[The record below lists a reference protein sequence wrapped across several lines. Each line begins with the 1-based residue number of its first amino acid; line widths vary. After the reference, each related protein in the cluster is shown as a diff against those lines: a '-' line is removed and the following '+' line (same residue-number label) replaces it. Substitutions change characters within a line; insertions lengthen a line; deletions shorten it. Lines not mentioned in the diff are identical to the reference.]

1 MGIWLNPQD
10 LALLA
15 PSADVER
22 LGVLIEDIEAQ
33 AIMHAPCIVNLVGD
47 AASFAAVKSILRQ
60 AALRWHVAGDGEV
73 TTQSETVG
81 PASYSVTTS
90 PARRG
95 AGRLY
100 DNEVQD
106 LRNLCGGGRR
116 RRAFSLRPR

>member
-1 MGIWLNPQD
+1 MGTWLDPQD

-15 PSADVER
+15 PGADVER

-33 AIMHAPCIVNLVGD
+33 AIMHAPCIVNLMDGAQI
-47 AASFAAVKSILRQ
+47 AAIKSILRQ

-90 PARRG
+90 PARKG